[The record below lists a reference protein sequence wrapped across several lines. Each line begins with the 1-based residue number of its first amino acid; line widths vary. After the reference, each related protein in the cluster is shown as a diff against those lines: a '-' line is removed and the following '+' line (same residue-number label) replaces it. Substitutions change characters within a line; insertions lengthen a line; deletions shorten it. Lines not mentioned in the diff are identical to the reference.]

1 MRKHKIQRCWSIS
14 KPVEKS
20 HLRLGVEVALAEAVV
35 LAAEADHACRLVH
48 AARYVP
54 DIEVLA
60 CVHDKELAQAVHE
73 ARLAGRQLLILPIV
87 IHRAPVDLHDREL
100 ACVAPDGDG
109 RGVLVV
115 VDAKTRRG

>member
-1 MRKHKIQRCWSIS
+1 M
-14 KPVEKS
+14 
-20 HLRLGVEVALAEAVV
+20 
-35 LAAEADHACRLVH
+35 LAAEADYACRLVH

-73 ARLAGRQLLILPIV
+73 ARLAGRQFFILPIV
-87 IHRAPVDLHDREL
+87 EHRTPVDLDDREL

-115 VDAKTRRG
+115 VDGYGAARETDEQVSFVAHG

>member
-1 MRKHKIQRCWSIS
+1 MLTAK
-14 KPVEKS
+14 
-20 HLRLGVEVALAEAVV
+20 
-35 LAAEADHACRLVH
+35 ADHARRLVH

-60 CVHDKELAQAVHE
+60 CIHNKELAQAVHE
-73 ARLAGRQLLILPIV
+73 ARLAGRQFFILPIV
-87 IHRAPVDLHDREL
+87 EHRAPVDLDDWEL

-115 VDAKTRRG
+115 IDAKTGRG